1 MLDKTKKCPF
11 CAEDINENAIK
22 CKHCGSDLNNNDSK
36 DVKASNHPNFISFS
50 IICFL
55 IPIIGLILGM
65 VYLTKNSA
73 LDKKLGEHCISFSIL
88 MTILIAVVYFVYM
101 MLSSGLI

>member
-1 MLDKTKKCPF
+1 MSEKTKKCPF

-22 CKHCGSDLNNNDSK
+22 CKHCGSDLENK
-36 DVKASNHPNFISFS
+36 GTGLIKANNHPNFISFS

-55 IPIIGLILGM
+55 LPIIGIILG
-65 VYLTKNSA
+65 VAYLTKNNT

-88 MTILIAVVYFVYM
+88 MGILYSVVYFI
-101 MLSSGLI
+101 LSSGLI